1 MTAEDSRS
9 RDALMEIGIAL
20 ARTIDLD
27 RVLHEVVRLVDRA
40 LPGDGVVIALADD
53 DTAALRVRHAVGM
66 DGTHAALEVQ
76 LTPLWLEALAN
87 GRAVAQRFG
96 AGRAITAPLASTE
109 GIIGAITVVGIT
121 ATDDREIAEAARLLT
136 TVAAQ
141 TEAAIE
147 RAELVRRVEHK
158 RRLEAIGEVA
168 AGVAHELRNPL
179 FGISSAAQLL
189 RFQSSTDPV
198 VEKNV
203 GRILREVERLNRMVT
218 ALLEYGRP
226 HALRPVT
233 GDPDL
238 IWDDVIDGQRGRLEA
253 AGVTLVRTRATPA
266 VSIPIDT
273 EQSAQV
279 FLNVLVN
286 ALDAAP
292 AGSAVTLTSS
302 AMPSGAWRCRL
313 HNAGPAIPH
322 EVVHRVFEIFFS
334 TKSGGTGIGL
344 ALCQRIIEEHRG
356 TITLESRA
364 ETGTAITITL
374 PPAG

>member
-1 MTAEDSRS
+1 MGSEDLRS
-9 RDALMEIGIAL
+9 RDALIEIGLAL

-27 RVLHEVVRLVDRA
+27 RVLHEVATLVDRA

-53 DTAALRVRHAVGM
+53 DTAALRARHGVSIEQSLGE
-66 DGTHAALEVQ
+66 LESQ

-87 GRAVAQRFG
+87 GRAVVQRMG
-96 AGRAITAPLASTE
+96 ESTAITAPMASTE
-109 GIIGAITVVGIT
+109 GVIGAITVLGVRPQHDGAFT
-121 ATDDREIAEAARLLT
+121 ETLRLLT

-189 RFQSSTDPV
+189 RFHSSADPI

-226 HALRPVT
+226 HALRPLA
-233 GDPDL
+233 GDPDAV
-238 IWDDVIDGQRGRLEA
+238 WDDVIDAQRGRFES
-253 AGVTLVRTRATPA
+253 GDVTLQRSRATPA
-266 VSIPIDT
+266 VSIPIDQ
-273 EQSAQV
+273 EQLSQV
-279 FLNVLVN
+279 FLNILVN

-292 AGSAVTLTSS
+292 AGSRLTLSS
-302 AMPSGAWRCRL
+302 VAMPSGAWRCRL
-313 HNAGPAIPH
+313 HNAGPPIPA
-322 EVVHRVFEIFFS
+322 EVLHRVFEIFFS
-334 TKSGGTGIGL
+334 TKTGGTGIGL

-356 TITLESRA
+356 TIAIESRA
-364 ETGTAITITL
+364 ETGTAVTITL
-374 PPAG
+374 PPSA

>member
-1 MTAEDSRS
+1 MTTEDLRS
-9 RDALMEIGIAL
+9 RDALIEIGIAL

-27 RVLHEVVRLVDRA
+27 RVLHEVARLVDRA

-53 DTAALRVRHAVGM
+53 DTAALRARHAVSVE
-66 DGTHAALEVQ
+66 GTLAEVETR

-87 GRAVAQRFG
+87 GRAVVQSSGG
-96 AGRAITAPLASTE
+96 AAAITAPMASTE
-109 GIIGAITVVGIT
+109 GVIGAITVLGIT
-121 ATDDREIAEAARLLT
+121 TADERVIGEAARLLT

-189 RFQSSTDPV
+189 RFHSSADPT

-226 HALRPVT
+226 HALQPVRA
-233 GDPDL
+233 DPDA
-238 IWDDVIDGQRGRLEA
+238 IWDDIIEGQRARIEA
-253 AGVTLVRTRATPA
+253 AGVALHRARVTPPA
-266 VSIPIDT
+266 TIPVDT
-273 EQSAQV
+273 EQLSQV
-279 FLNVLVN
+279 FLNILVN

-292 AGSAVTLTSS
+292 TGTSITLTSLLL
-302 AMPSGAWRCRL
+302 PSGAWRCRL
-313 HNAGPAIPH
+313 HNAGPPIPP
-322 EVVHRVFEIFFS
+322 EALHRVFEIFFS
-334 TKSGGTGIGL
+334 TKTGGTGIGL
-344 ALCQRIIEEHRG
+344 ALCQRIVEEHRG
-356 TITLESRA
+356 TITLESRHD
-364 ETGTAITITL
+364 TGTAVTITL
-374 PPAG
+374 PPAS

>member
-1 MTAEDSRS
+1 MTADDVRS

-27 RVLHEVVRLVDRA
+27 RVLQEVVRLVDRA
-40 LPGDGVVIALADD
+40 LPGDGVVVALADD
-53 DTAALRVRHAVGM
+53 DTAALRVRQQSGVDLPPAE
-66 DGTHAALEVQ
+66 LEAQ

-87 GRAVAQRFG
+87 GRAIAHQRVG
-96 AGRAITAPLASTE
+96 GMSITAPLASTE
-109 GIIGAITVVGIT
+109 GVIGAISVLGID
-121 ATDDREIAEAARLLT
+121 ATDTYTLAEATRLLT

-189 RFQSSTDPV
+189 RFQSSSDPV

-226 HALRPVT
+226 HALRPIN
-233 GDPDL
+233 GDPD
-238 IWDDVIDGQRGRLEA
+238 IVWDDVIEGQRGRLEA
-253 AGVTLVRTRATPA
+253 AGVTLERQRATPA
-266 VSIPIDT
+266 TTVPIDA
-273 EQSAQV
+273 EQLAQV
-279 FLNVLVN
+279 FLNILVN

-292 AGSAVTLTSS
+292 TGSTMTLSS
-302 AMPSGAWRCRL
+302 TTLPTGAWRCRL
-313 HNAGPAIPH
+313 HNAGAPIPP
-322 EVVHRVFEIFFS
+322 EVLHRVFEIFFS

-344 ALCQRIIEEHRG
+344 ALCQRIVEEHRG

-364 ETGTAITITL
+364 HTGTAVTITL
-374 PPAG
+374 PPAS

>member
-1 MTAEDSRS
+1 MTAEDVRS

-53 DTAALRVRHAVGM
+53 DTAALRVRHSVGI
-66 DGTHAALEVQ
+66 DLPAATLESR
-76 LTPLWLEALAN
+76 LTPLWLESLAN
-87 GRAVAQRFG
+87 GRAVIQHFAG
-96 AGRAITAPLASTE
+96 GRAVTAPLASTE
-109 GIIGAITVVGIT
+109 GIIGALTVVGIST
-121 ATDDREIAEAARLLT
+121 TDERELAEAARLLT

-189 RFQSSTDPV
+189 RFQSSTDPI

-226 HALRPVT
+226 HALRPLA
-233 GDPDL
+233 GDPDS
-238 IWDDVIDGQRGRLEA
+238 IWDDVIEGQRGRLEA
-253 AGVTLVRTRATPA
+253 AGVTLARTRATPA
-266 VSIPIDT
+266 VIVPIDA
-273 EQSAQV
+273 EQLGQV

-292 AGSAVTLTSS
+292 AGSVVSLSSS

-313 HNAGPAIPH
+313 HNAGPAIPP

-364 ETGTAITITL
+364 ETGTAITISL
-374 PPAG
+374 PPAA